1 MVVSSQRAGV
11 WSRLN
16 RDGVGYNAGIHTGA
30 WGCGVELPI
39 LNVGCISLRQRSV
52 LGGVRIRFKDTLK
65 RWENCLDRLGTGITK
80 RYEEMPSVDV
90 TTVYSFVAI
99 GHVQGE
105 SGRCCF
111 L

>member
-1 MVVSSQRAGV
+1 MH
-11 WSRLN
+11 WSRYN
-16 RDGVGYNAGIHTGA
+16 RDGVGYNAAIDTGA

-39 LNVGCISLRQRSV
+39 LNVGYISLRKKGTF
-52 LGGVRIRFKDTLK
+52 GGVRIRPKDTPR
-65 RWENCLDRLGTGITK
+65 RWENCLDRLGMGITK
-80 RYEEMPSVDV
+80 RYEEMYSIDV
-90 TTVYSFVAI
+90 TIVYSFVAI